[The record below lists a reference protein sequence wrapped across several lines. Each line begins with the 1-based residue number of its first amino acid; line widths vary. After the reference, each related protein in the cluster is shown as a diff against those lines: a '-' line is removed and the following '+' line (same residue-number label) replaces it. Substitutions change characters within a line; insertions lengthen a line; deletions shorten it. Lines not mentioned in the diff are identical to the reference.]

1 MSLFYSDFYARS
13 NFLPIRHLSSNLSI
27 KSCRSQIPTDARQLP
42 LEEQAVRGISSY
54 PLEEQ
59 AVRGRSMT
67 IREAIATDPAN
78 EKKAT
83 KGIEKNGIFRASS
96 SSSSFCFLPPKAYYC
111 KEALLAKTGDSPTP
125 VFQPTHQFYSL

>member
-1 MSLFYSDFYARS
+1 MYDMSLFYSDFYDRS
-13 NFLPIRHLSSNLSI
+13 NFLPIRHLSSNLWI
-27 KSCRSQIPTDARQLP
+27 KSCGSQIPTDARQLP
-42 LEEQAVRGISSY
+42 LEEQAVRGI
-54 PLEEQ
+54 
-59 AVRGRSMT
+59 SMT